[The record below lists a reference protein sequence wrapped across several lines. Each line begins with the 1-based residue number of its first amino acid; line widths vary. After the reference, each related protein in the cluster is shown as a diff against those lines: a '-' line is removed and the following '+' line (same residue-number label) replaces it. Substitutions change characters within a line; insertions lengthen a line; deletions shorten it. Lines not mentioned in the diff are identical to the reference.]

1 VCGIFGFML
10 KKPVP
15 MTRVFRVL
23 ERLEVSQYDNE
34 QKPVGGYGAGLAV
47 LLDDGDLV
55 FDKVGKVSDFPARS
69 LADLIRAK
77 GLVEASVLVAHV
89 RYPSPEFMSTAS
101 LRESAQ
107 PYVAQS
113 DPALT
118 VVSVHNGKVEN
129 YLELR
134 KHLEPD
140 HVLESE
146 KSMLIDSEIIPHYF
160 VEILKET
167 EDVNEA
173 LDRLFG
179 VLRGKKNA
187 LGLLHID
194 EENTYIHLLHKG
206 ESRGLA
212 VWTNSQDEMIF
223 CSRTEPL
230 IESFGD
236 ILKIQQFHMKI
247 HVKNQENTDLRLTFP
262 QNP

>member
-15 MTRVFRVL
+15 MTRVFKVL
-23 ERLEVSQYDNE
+23 ERLEVSQYADE
-34 QKPVGGYGAGLAV
+34 QKPVGGYGAGVAV

-55 FDKVGKVSDFPARS
+55 FDKVGKLGESPARS

-107 PYVAQS
+107 PYVAQF
-113 DPALT
+113 DPDLT
-118 VVSVHNGKVEN
+118 VVSAHNGKVEN

-134 KHLEPD
+134 KRLGSD

-146 KSMLIDSEIIPHYF
+146 KSVLIDSEVVPHYF

-167 EDVNEA
+167 EDVTEA
-173 LDRLFG
+173 LDQLFCS
-179 VLRGKKNA
+179 LRGPNS
-187 LGLLHID
+187 LGLLHAD

-206 ESRGLA
+206 KTRGLT
-212 VWTNSQDEMIF
+212 VWTNPQDEMIF

-230 IESFGD
+230 IEAFGD
-236 ILKIQQFHMKI
+236 ILTNQQFHMKI
-247 HVKNQENTDLRLTFP
+247 HIKHQENIGLRLTFQ

>member
-1 VCGIFGFML
+1 MCGIFGFML

-23 ERLEVSQYDNE
+23 ERLEVHQYEGE
-34 QKPVGGYGAGLAV
+34 QKPVGGYGAGVAIM
-47 LLDDGDLV
+47 LDDGDLV
-55 FDKVGKVSDFPARS
+55 FDKVGKVGESPARS

-77 GLVEASVLVAHV
+77 GLIDASLLVGHV
-89 RYPSPEFMSTAS
+89 RMPSPEFMSTAN

-113 DPALT
+113 DPDLT

-129 YLELR
+129 YQELR
-134 KHLEPD
+134 RRLEPE

-173 LDRLFG
+173 LDRLFCALSG
-179 VLRGKKNA
+179 PNS
-187 LGLLHID
+187 LGLLHAD
-194 EENTYIHLLHKG
+194 DENTYIHLLHKG
-206 ESRGLA
+206 KTRGLT
-212 VWTNSQDEMIF
+212 VWTNPQDEMIF

-230 IESFGD
+230 IEAFGD
-236 ILKIQQFHMKI
+236 ILTNQQFHMKI
-247 HVKNQENTDLRLTFP
+247 HIKHQENIGLRLSFP
-262 QNP
+262 RNP